1 VLVGLRNT
9 NVIFGNLIGL
19 INGLN
24 AHLILKG
31 KLNKRKSLIKSFFF
45 LEILLNINKRNFI
58 NITDKKLI
66 HE

>member
-9 NVIFGNLIGL
+9 HVIFGNLIGL